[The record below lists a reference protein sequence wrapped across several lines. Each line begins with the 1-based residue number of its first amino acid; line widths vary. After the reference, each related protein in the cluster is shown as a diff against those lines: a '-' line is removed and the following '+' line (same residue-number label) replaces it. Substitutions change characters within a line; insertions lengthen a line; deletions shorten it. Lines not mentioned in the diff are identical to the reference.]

1 MLSIPSGNR
10 RCADVTTIRGDGVKP
25 GLLDMGRVVPEN
37 SPCKGLLRIP
47 EDAGTNW
54 LDGHL
59 DESKAV
65 LLDAAWIFSTRCCM
79 ATRKEPS

>member
-1 MLSIPSGNR
+1 MQ
-10 RCADVTTIRGDGVKP
+10 GV
-25 GLLDMGRVVPEN
+25 
-37 SPCKGLLRIP
+37 LRTP

-59 DESKAV
+59 DESTAV

-79 ATRKEPS
+79 ATRKEPSRPTTRRGRVDRRTATMHMYLMAGPPLGVGVDN